1 MNGERWD
8 GLFPLIFIEN
18 SYWDVHLR
26 FWLGW
31 GHWMEIWW
39 KVYNT
44 SDGYRSLD
52 RRDIKYTII
61 SGFSNISVEISY
73 RISILRDIIILWIFI
88 LILSRE
94 IFFRIIP

>member
-1 MNGERWD
+1 MNEERWD

-61 SGFSNISVEISY
+61 SGFSNISMSGDFISY
-73 RISILRDIIILWIFI
+73 FYSARYYNIMDIYIDFI
-88 LILSRE
+88 EGNFL
-94 IFFRIIP
+94 